1 MCYTSKLKGLC
12 LMSAYG
18 FFLKTLIITVLWI
31 SSIHAKETK
40 PLVITCDS
48 LGKKKEECI
57 KSVHAFESETGIK
70 VTVVEMP
77 TGSSNRLAWILP
89 QLASQSSD
97 IDIYLVD
104 TTWPGMLA
112 NHFIDL
118 KPYISEETLKQY
130 HPSLINNNTVDGKL
144 IAMPWY
150 IDMGLL
156 FYRKDLLDKYKLPV
170 PTTWKELESTAKII
184 QDKERAA
191 GNDKM
196 WGFVFSGK
204 AFEGL
209 TCNAIEWLTS
219 HNAQIVDQS
228 GCVVVNNPKTLNT
241 LKRIQEWIG
250 YITPPGALNYAEEDS
265 RGVFQ
270 SGNAVFMRHW
280 PYTIA
285 LVEAPD
291 SPIRGKVGIAPLPK
305 GDKDG
310 KSASILGGWQ
320 LAVSK
325 YSKNPAQAAEMV
337 KFLTGRKELKDR
349 AVRADYYPP
358 YMDLYQDDEVKKV
371 IIHADLILKALEGG
385 VARPAAI
392 MRSKYNQASSA
403 IWNTIHKVFLKKETP
418 EQALIN
424 LEKQLNIIS
433 RKGKRWIRGK

>member
-1 MCYTSKLKGLC
+1 MKPY
-12 LMSAYG
+12 AV
-18 FFLKTLIITVLWI
+18 FLKTLIVAMICGLGGQVYGLNPSKKEI
-31 SSIHAKETK
+31 SPI
-40 PLVITCDS
+40 VITCDS

-57 KSVHAFESETGIK
+57 KSVKHFEDATGIK
-70 VTVVEMP
+70 TKIVEAP
-77 TGSSNRLAWILP
+77 TGSSNRLAWVLP
-89 QLASQSSD
+89 QLASESPD
-97 IDIYLVD
+97 IDVYLVD

-118 KPYISEETLKQY
+118 KPYIDAETLKHY

-144 IAMPWY
+144 IAMPLY
-150 IDMGLL
+150 VDMGLL
-156 FYRKDLLDKYKLPV
+156 FYRKDLLDKYGFPV
-170 PTTWKELESTAKII
+170 PQTWEELERTAKII
-184 QDKERAA
+184 QDKERAK

-209 TCNAIEWLTS
+209 TCNAVEWLTS
-219 HNAQIVDQS
+219 HNAQIVDQN
-228 GCVVVNNPKTLNT
+228 GGVIINNPKTLDT
-241 LKRIQEWIG
+241 LKRIQKWIG

-280 PYTIA
+280 PYTIP

-291 SPIRGKVGIAPLPK
+291 SPIKGKVGLAPLPK
-305 GDKDG
+305 GGKDG

-325 YSKNPAQAAEMV
+325 YSKNPAQAAQLV
-337 KFLTGRKELKDR
+337 KFLTGREELKSR
-349 AVRADYYPP
+349 AIRADYYPA
-358 YMDLYQDDEVKKV
+358 YMDLYRDSEVKKV
-371 IIHADLILKALEGG
+371 IVHADLILKALEGA

-403 IWNTIHKVFLKKETP
+403 IWNTIHKVLLKKEKP

-433 RKGKRWIRGK
+433 RKGKRWVRGK